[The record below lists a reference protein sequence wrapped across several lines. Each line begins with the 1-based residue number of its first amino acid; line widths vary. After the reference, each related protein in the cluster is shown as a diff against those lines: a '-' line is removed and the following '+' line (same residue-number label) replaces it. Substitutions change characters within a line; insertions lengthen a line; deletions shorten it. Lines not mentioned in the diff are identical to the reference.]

1 VKFKD
6 LYNKT
11 LLQEGPV
18 PFSKFEHIK
27 NKIAEQYSIPDGTFG
42 VEYEYIPPKEIIEIE
57 KERIIKA
64 LNNAFSSNNQLDND
78 YSEWLEEKRENTARA
93 WVRYGRGDVS
103 RYDDSYGPMSED
115 TFTDVVSEPKIGDFN
130 EEEEYEAALKEYNDK
145 LSDIN
150 YDYQYWERRNS
161 GDYTDEFFEYIAN
174 NNWED
179 YVEVNA
185 SVESIAASIKR
196 AINDLSGSIG
206 IMTSDRYNPARWTVG
221 QDGDNIEIRSPIL
234 RKNEMDQVNIVSNYV
249 DGQELDGGTG
259 LHVHIGVPK
268 DFDAFDLLAM
278 TTLVDEDQVQK
289 ELDSSSITRDSSFAK
304 FRESLAQ
311 SLIYIISKGA
321 VSETFVL
328 SNNELLTIFGG
339 ADRYSGTNIK
349 AFAKY
354 KTVEFRYFGAHNSR
368 NLPKWIEYF
377 LLLPNIAQ
385 KRNRVVLSSKKSG
398 LKMYAIRMPGGK
410 TQFQNILMG
419 NKPTIKPTGYPAA
432 TLKTMKP
439 PLTPKERG
447 NIGQNNPNNPN
458 K

>member
-1 VKFKD
+1 MKFKD
-6 LYNKT
+6 LYNKA

-27 NKIAEQYSIPDGTFG
+27 NKMAEQHSIPEGTFG
-42 VEYEYIPPKEIIEIE
+42 VEYEYLPPAEAISISKEKIIQAL
-57 KERIIKA
+57 KNDFRYNRRLER
-64 LNNAFSSNNQLDND
+64 D
-78 YSEWLEEKRENTARA
+78 YREWLEEKRADAARV
-93 WVRYGRGDVS
+93 WLRYGRGDIS
-103 RYDDSYGPMSED
+103 RYDDSYGPMSEE
-115 TFTDVVSEPKIGDFN
+115 TFTDAVSEPKIEDFN
-130 EEEEYEAALKEYNDK
+130 TEDEYEVALKEYNEK
-145 LSDIN
+145 LSEVN
-150 YDYQYWERRNS
+150 YDYQYWERRNT
-161 GDYTDEFFEYIAN
+161 GDYTDEFFEYIADY
-174 NNWED
+174 NWED
-179 YVEVNA
+179 YVEVDA
-185 SVESIAASIKR
+185 GTESVEAGIKS
-196 AINDLSGSIG
+196 AILDLGNLIG
-206 IMTSDRYNPARWTVG
+206 IMPSDRYNPSKWTIG
-221 QDGDNIEIRSPIL
+221 QDASNIEIRSPIL
-234 RKNEMDQVNIVSNYV
+234 RKNEMDQVTIVSNYV
-249 DGQELDGGTG
+249 DGQELNGGTG

-278 TTLVDEDQVQK
+278 TTLVDEDQVQS
-289 ELDSSSITRDSSFAK
+289 ELDSSSITRDTGFAK

-311 SLIYIISKGA
+311 NLIYIISQGA
-321 VSETFVL
+321 ASETFVL
-328 SNNELLTIFGG
+328 NNNELLTIFGG

-368 NLPKWIEYF
+368 NLPKWIDYF

-385 KRNRVVLSSKKSG
+385 KRNRVVLTSKKTG

-410 TQFQNILMG
+410 TQFQVITMG

-447 NIGQNNPNNPN
+447 NIGQNNPNKPN